1 MSEDASFLR
10 RSRVAPRTR
19 PGKRRSRALWRAL
32 AAIAASLLLLR
43 LLAGSSLSRFDI
55 EGNRRART
63 EEILAA
69 LSEWRGEN
77 LVTLDLAPLARRL
90 SAHPWIEKVTLA
102 KRFPDGLSVHIV
114 ERRAAALLR
123 DGNRLFWLG
132 GDGRVIAGY
141 DPRADRSEYVLVTGD
156 RRALAEAVG
165 LLDDLAATHPEY
177 FSALSEITVLPGG
190 GFGMMD
196 SLFRRPV
203 RVLRRDASEKIRALL
218 AARSLIET
226 RRWEARAIDLRFADR
241 IVLVGAY
248 GAGSS
253 L

>member
-1 MSEDASFLR
+1 MAEDASFLR
-10 RSRVAPRTR
+10 RGRVQVRAK
-19 PGKRRSRALWRAL
+19 PGRRGRALWIGVAAAVGAL
-32 AAIAASLLLLR
+32 LILR
-43 LLAGSSLSRFDI
+43 LLARSPLSRFEI

-77 LVTLDLAPLARRL
+77 LILLDLAPLARRL
-90 SAHPWIEKVTLA
+90 STHPWIEKVTLA
-102 KRFPDGLSVHIV
+102 KRFPDGLSVRVV
-114 ERRAAALLR
+114 ERRAAALWR
-123 DGNRLFWLG
+123 DGNRLFWLAA
-132 GDGRVIAGY
+132 DGRVIARY
-141 DPRADRSEYVLVTGD
+141 DPRADSSEYVLISGN
-156 RRALAEAVG
+156 RRALGQAVG
-165 LLDDLAATHPEY
+165 LLDDLAAAQPEY
-177 FSALSEITVLPGG
+177 FSALSEIAVLPGG

-196 SLFRRPV
+196 SLFRRPI
-203 RVLRRDASEKIRALL
+203 RVLRQDASEKIGALL

-226 RRWEARAIDLRFADR
+226 RGWEARAIDLRFADR